1 MPLETS
7 VGADKGSGPNWCRA
21 LWFVSAALLLGFAS
35 GCYGPEAPKG
45 GVYKVGEPYQI
56 EGAWYY
62 PAADDSYEEVGVASW
77 YGPNFQ
83 GRPTANGE
91 TFDMYQVS
99 AAHRTLPLPS
109 MVEVTNLE
117 NGRTLRVRIN
127 DRGPFARGRII
138 DLSKRGAELLG
149 FRGQGTTRVKV
160 RILAD
165 ESRSEAL
172 QAQARAPVNGA
183 VRQAGAAP
191 VATVQA
197 ENLPPP
203 QDSGSAEPQNTQP
216 AKIASTSSNGRFY
229 VQAGAFSN
237 LANAR
242 KLRDHLASLGP
253 QARIVQSSLG
263 SQTLYKVRLGPAA
276 DEAAAGW
283 LLERVAEAGV
293 LGAQVVAE

>member
-1 MPLETS
+1 MPLVTG
-7 VGADKGSGPNWCRA
+7 VGADTGSGANRGRA
-21 LWFVSAALLLGFAS
+21 WWLVGAIVLLAFAG

-45 GVYKVGEPYQI
+45 GAYKVGEPYQI

-62 PAADDSYEEVGVASW
+62 PAEDDNYEEVGVASW
-77 YGPNFQ
+77 YGRQFH
-83 GRPTANGE
+83 GRQTANGE

-99 AAHRTLPLPS
+99 AAHRTLPMPS

-117 NGRTLRVRIN
+117 NGRTLTVRIN
-127 DRGPFARGRII
+127 DRGPFARGRVI

-149 FRGQGTTRVKV
+149 FRTQGTTRVKV

-165 ESRSEAL
+165 DSRSEAL
-172 QAQARAPVNGA
+172 QAQARAPGT
-183 VRQAGAAP
+183 VRQASAAP

-197 ENLPPP
+197 ESLPPP
-203 QDSGSAEPQNTQP
+203 QDSGSAEPLNGQP
-216 AKIASTSSNGRFY
+216 AKIASTNNAGRFY

-237 LANAR
+237 MANAR

-253 QARIVQSSLG
+253 PARVVQSSLG

-276 DEAAAGW
+276 DESAAGW